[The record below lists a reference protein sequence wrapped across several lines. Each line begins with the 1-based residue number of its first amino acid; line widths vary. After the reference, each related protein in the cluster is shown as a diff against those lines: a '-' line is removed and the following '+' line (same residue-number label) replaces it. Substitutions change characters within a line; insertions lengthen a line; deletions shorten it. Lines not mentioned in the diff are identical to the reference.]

1 MRSLYEAG
9 SHRSHGEK
17 GLHLR
22 AILQVKLTR
31 CGDYLTR
38 CGNKNSSPNWLLRS
52 GFQKAPESKE
62 VKKDKKERKKQ
73 V

>member
-1 MRSLYEAG
+1 M
-9 SHRSHGEK
+9 
-17 GLHLR
+17 R

-31 CGDYLTR
+31 CGDYLSR